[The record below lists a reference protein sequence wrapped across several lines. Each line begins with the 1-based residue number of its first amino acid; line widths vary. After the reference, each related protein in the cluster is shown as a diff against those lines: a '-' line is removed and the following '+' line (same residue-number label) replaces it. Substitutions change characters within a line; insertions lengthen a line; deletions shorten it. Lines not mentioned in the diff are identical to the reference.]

1 MTTTEWRS
9 WEKILKLTTQEMVDV
24 IYETL
29 EVIDRIFRQA
39 NLDYTIFCGT
49 MLGSRRHGGLIPWD
63 DDGDVAIQRHDE
75 HRLIALEKVFQ
86 DQGYEL
92 ISEPIFGYRV
102 YNPHRTIKRE
112 CDGLQIPFVD
122 IFLIDTVCNEH
133 VYITEDA
140 KKYFPGEP
148 LPFGCFQRLIDVP
161 FGHLTLRGLN
171 EEDGQRHLNE
181 SFGNDW
187 NEVAWRDFDHVTGE
201 YSEKIRVSLDQP
213 ELRQPVLHSK
223 YLLPKQRNETFAIS
237 SHRIE
242 TEVH

>member
-1 MTTTEWRS
+1 MTTTEWGS
-9 WEKILKLTTQEMVDV
+9 WEKILKLTKQEMVDV
-24 IYETL
+24 IYDTL

-39 NLDYTIFCGT
+39 KLDYTIFCGT

-63 DDGDVAIQRHDE
+63 DDGDVAIQREDE
-75 HRLIALEKVFQ
+75 ERLLALKKTFE
-86 DQGYEL
+86 DEGYCL

-102 YNPHRTIKRE
+102 YNPRRTITRE

-122 IFLIDTVCNEH
+122 IFLIETQCNEH

-140 KKYFPGEP
+140 KIFFPGEP

-171 EEDGQRHLNE
+171 KEDTQRHLNE

-187 NEVAWRDFDHVTGE
+187 NEVAWRDFDHVTGD
-201 YSEKIRVSLDQP
+201 YSEKIRVPLDRP
-213 ELRQPVLHSK
+213 ELLRPALHSK
-223 YLLPKQRNETFAIS
+223 HMLLKQRNEPIVIPS
-237 SHRIE
+237 NRIE